1 MPWSCVVWRIL
12 VSIPSTDYH
21 TNSTKS
27 QYEIRYSG
35 HNAMFLFSYYTLAG
49 FAITRES
56 GLTGTEIGSLSIG
69 AISID
74 VTNGMRGGAFI
85 DIWISKIIEWID
97 TDDPTWGNLDAE
109 ILEFFFLACWIPESV
124 KTLLVDPESW
134 ALESKIQLRESGI
147 PQEEISLPFVTVKRK
162 EKWVILNSAF
172 TINKGWNT
180 VPGIPNPLRGVQ
192 NPTRMYTKPFQYF
205 KKQTIWL

>member
-1 MPWSCVVWRIL
+1 
-12 VSIPSTDYH
+12 
-21 TNSTKS
+21 
-27 QYEIRYSG
+27 
-35 HNAMFLFSYYTLAG
+35 MFLFSYYTLAG

-109 ILEFFFLACWIPESV
+109 ILEFFFFG
-124 KTLLVDPESW
+124 LLD
-134 ALESKIQLRESGI
+134 SGI
-147 PQEEISLPFVTVKRK
+147 RENFACGSG
-162 EKWVILNSAF
+162 ILG
-172 TINKGWNT
+172 IGIQNT
-180 VPGIPNPLRGVQ
+180 AQGIR
-192 NPTRMYTKPFQYF
+192 NPTRRNQLTVRHC
-205 KKQTIWL
+205 KKEREMSNPEFSFHY

>member
-1 MPWSCVVWRIL
+1 MKFV
-12 VSIPSTDYH
+12 IPVT
-21 TNSTKS
+21 
-27 QYEIRYSG
+27 
-35 HNAMFLFSYYTLAG
+35 MFSFSYYTLAG

-69 AISID
+69 VISID

-124 KTLLVDPESW
+124 KTCLWIRNPGHWNPKYSSGNPESHKKKS
-134 ALESKIQLRESGI
+134 AYR
-147 PQEEISLPFVTVKRK
+147 SL
-162 EKWVILNSAF
+162 L
-172 TINKGWNT
+172 
-180 VPGIPNPLRGVQ
+180 
-192 NPTRMYTKPFQYF
+192 
-205 KKQTIWL
+205 

>member
-35 HNAMFLFSYYTLAG
+35 QCFRFPTLAG
-49 FAITRES
+49 FAITIES

-74 VTNGMRGGAFI
+74 VTDGMRGGAFI
-85 DIWISKIIEWID
+85 DLWISKIIEWID
-97 TDDPTWGNLDAE
+97 TDHLREE
-109 ILEFFFLACWIPESV
+109 IWMPKSWNFFFGLLESGIRNPG
-124 KTLLVDPESW
+124 KFFSWNLESW
-134 ALESKIQLRESGI
+134 ALESKTQLKESGI

-162 EKWVILNSAF
+162 EKWAILNSTF
-172 TINKGWNT
+172 IINKDWNT

-192 NPTRMYTKPFQYF
+192 NPTRM
-205 KKQTIWL
+205 